1 MPETPDNTPDPID
14 VMIGLRVRVRRKA
27 LSMSQTELGTRIGVT
42 FQQVQKYERGVN
54 RIAGSTL
61 VRVAQA
67 LGTSVSALLGEAET
81 GALDADA
88 WGDLAEP
95 QALEL
100 VRAFADITDPKLRKA
115 LLTFVS
121 RIGRGETTLEED

>member
-1 MPETPDNTPDPID
+1 MSDPADNAPDPID

-27 LSMSQTELGTRIGVT
+27 LSMSQTELGNRIGVT

-67 LGTSVSALLGEAET
+67 LETTVSALLGEAET

-100 VRAFADITDPKLRKA
+100 VRAFSEITDPKLRKA
-115 LLTFVS
+115 LLSFVGK
-121 RIGRGETTLEED
+121 IGKGEAEED

>member
-1 MPETPDNTPDPID
+1 MSDPADNAPDPID

-27 LSMSQTELGTRIGVT
+27 LSMSQTELGNRIGVT

-61 VRVAQA
+61 VRVAKA
-67 LGTSVSALLGEAET
+67 LDSSVSALLGEAET

-100 VRAFADITDPKLRKA
+100 VRAFSEITDPKLRKA
-115 LLTFVS
+115 LLSFVAK
-121 RIGRGETTLEED
+121 IGRNESEED

>member
-1 MPETPDNTPDPID
+1 MSDPADNAPDPID

-27 LSMSQTELGTRIGVT
+27 LSMSQTELGNRIGVT

-67 LGTSVSALLGEAET
+67 LDSSVSALLGEAET

-100 VRAFADITDPKLRKA
+100 VRAFSEITDPKLRKA
-115 LLTFVS
+115 LLSFVS
-121 RIGRGETTLEED
+121 KIGKNESEED

>member
-1 MPETPDNTPDPID
+1 MPAVAENVPDPID

-67 LGTSVSALLGEAET
+67 LGTSVSALLGEEEN
-81 GALDADA
+81 GALDAEA

-95 QALEL
+95 QALDL
-100 VRAFADITDPKLRKA
+100 VRAFSEITDPNVRKQI
-115 LLTFVS
+115 LKFVTGLA
-121 RIGRGETTLEED
+121 RAEAAD